1 MIFRKTPLSSP
12 CSVQPEFSS
21 AARLFRAHHFYARRI
36 HLSCIS
42 KSFCKLGCA
51 VIYFIKPQTHG
62 KSQHCEIFVNK
73 AAEPRRKRAMPAGYC
88 EKLAS
93 CVAAKSVVLLARVI
107 WFSSISRRAEGA
119 RTFRLLAIAKMSAPQ
134 TSLMITAAK
143 LYDFRGNPNG
153 FPLLSAIISCTHI
166 VKSRTFTPSVSR
178 GIGK

>member
-1 MIFRKTPLSSP
+1 MGAKAKSVVFAFASDFAHKICFKLLKQIFVIFRKTPLSSP

-21 AARLFRAHHFYARRI
+21 AVRLFRAHHFYARRI

-107 WFSSISRRAEGA
+107 W
-119 RTFRLLAIAKMSAPQ
+119 LAKIV
-134 TSLMITAAK
+134 
-143 LYDFRGNPNG
+143 
-153 FPLLSAIISCTHI
+153 LS
-166 VKSRTFTPSVSR
+166 
-178 GIGK
+178 